1 MLRKKSKL
9 IAALLFCCLILTGT
23 AVACKSDQA
32 DFSVTLQ
39 QDIVGGRLIADKYTV
54 KKEGS
59 VTITAVPADG
69 YVLDWIKINGTEAA
83 ATENRVVVTAVASD
97 LNVTAQFVKGTYS
110 ITVFES
116 DNGSVTADKTAAS
129 MGETVT
135 LTVSPERGYRLK
147 KVEVTAGNTE
157 IVYDSTA
164 NTFVMPASSV
174 VVSAEFEENRLATPQ
189 LTFDK
194 STQKVTWA
202 AVSNAQSY
210 SVQINEEAAFAVD
223 AAAALEVNLA
233 TEEGRIEVKV
243 TAKGDYTAT
252 SGEYRDSE
260 TAVLEV
266 DKRLPAS
273 MNEVTVMPDNDAR
286 RLVFSWENAVGA
298 VSYEIRV
305 NSASESAW
313 QNIGSVTE
321 YSIDYPDK
329 AGSVKFEIRPI
340 GDDDHTDGETAVKTF
355 VFPEP
360 VPETFGEPFVFAT
373 AGTFSLG
380 TDLKLPTMDTSDAT
394 VANAMTMTITRIA
407 LNDKSNITAVLE
419 NAPVASRDITVEAGY
434 AYEIEYSF
442 TNAFGFVTKRSQTV
456 YALSSEVESI
466 ENYYGDI
473 YSDTTLD
480 RDAQSP
486 GLKLDTVNGSEI
498 AEGLIG
504 DGKLVHFSEGSPYQ
518 SKYLLQIGKM
528 TFPSGMKLASQASG
542 ALTEF
547 GFLIYNDSDVDVY
560 VIGFNKYYPYT
571 SLGAEV
577 AITAP
582 VVKAKSFYYY
592 RVDQAQI
599 YSNGFVDPTT
609 GILLTASFDIR
620 SENYEDN
627 VNVYISAPFVTAN
640 MGLKLDTPQLVRE
653 GNTVTWAEVP
663 FATGY
668 KVSTDGV
675 TWTDANDRSY
685 TYTGNEY
692 VNLRVKAVSDRM
704 ESNVAEITIDVR
716 EKFDAPTGVT
726 VADNGS
732 DGYTISWNAVP
743 NAERYLYRLWIS
755 GAWTEWKE
763 IDVTTITVLYNDL
776 KTTSDLLKAE
786 VSVAATAGYAQSD
799 AAEAQLA
806 LEVPT
811 FDTVPP
817 DRTFA
822 SPTAEP
828 FLVYIGDS
836 SKPYYTELPT
846 GTGEI
851 TFSVNML
858 HMDSHIANSNGSGGT
873 GALYGPVANNGE
885 NGFLLYESFMLEI
898 TYSLTSAKGVVS
910 RYVQY
915 IGASHYYHTE
925 PKAPYTPESLVSQ
938 YPDFYTDA
946 ELTGDL
952 SLYNEET
959 RASGIL
965 GDNILALS
973 GSGASLSGVFSN
985 NVYVGKKGSSGLRS
999 MSFYVYNDSDVAI
1012 EYQIGYNN
1020 GTAVGSG
1027 EWYRLNPKTYGYH
1040 GRLANPDY
1048 VYLHKFVNAET
1059 GMLED
1064 ITYTVR
1070 PVSGS
1075 AEVKVLFGELAA
1087 DAGIFDLAKPVVTVS
1102 EDGSSFSWTA
1112 VPGAEGYEYSLDDG
1126 KTWTPAAELQV
1137 TGYAAGVHTVR
1148 VRATAAHMNAGVSD
1162 PVTADYRPQLAAPT
1176 EVTLTDNEN
1185 DGFTLTWINSDN
1197 ASSYE
1202 YSLDGTNWI
1211 PATNGMKLTYAELF
1225 KGKAG
1230 RYTVQVRANADNYA
1244 SSLSGSTDVTV
1255 TAPVWT
1261 ETPADALFSFNDT
1274 DVKNQYGKNIQI
1286 FSKESYAT
1294 LEAPGAH
1301 QFKVAQ
1307 VDDGEVTFRISSRIL
1322 TDSLTDIGQIKVDS
1336 TGAQKPYF
1344 NAKGYYTM
1352 SDNDGKTAGMGPDK
1366 DIFTADWAG
1375 NCGYFLRA
1383 IDRGSMFYIDYT
1395 AENRYGIKSEY
1406 RQTVIVTLYGYDAA
1420 LDGKYPDIFT
1430 NAKVEALTAEM
1441 SGYGT
1446 PQTGFDYEIVSGEG
1460 FNGILGNQ
1468 AIKLTSQTDFFGIAL
1483 CRARV
1488 TLSDIVLTDAYDS
1501 LYFYVYNDSDFAV
1514 QLQTGTEDALMT
1526 GYVTIPAKSYAMF
1539 LQYPNKSLVDGG
1551 KLIDPETGAI
1561 RPLMIDFKSDGN
1573 GGKPITC
1580 YVGMFRTNPEA
1591 IPA

>member
-1 MLRKKSKL
+1 MLRRKSKL
-9 IAALLFCCLILTGT
+9 IAALLFCCLVLTGT
-23 AVACKSDQA
+23 AVACKPAQT

-39 QDIVGGRLIADKYTV
+39 EDIVGGRLIADKSTV
-54 KKEGS
+54 KKDES
-59 VTITAVPADG
+59 VTITAVPEDG
-69 YVLDWIKINGTEAA
+69 YVLDWIKINGTETA
-83 ATENRVVVTAVASD
+83 ATQNRVVVTAVASD

-110 ITVFES
+110 VTVFES
-116 DNGSVTADKTAAS
+116 ENGSVTADQTAAS
-129 MGETVT
+129 TGETVT

-157 IVYDSTA
+157 IAYDSAA

-174 VVSAEFEENRLATPQ
+174 VVSAEFEENRLDKPL

-202 AVSNAQSY
+202 AVENAQSY
-210 SVQINEEAAFAVD
+210 SVQIGDGAAFTVNPS
-223 AAAALEVNLA
+223 AALEVDLA
-233 TEEGRIEVKV
+233 AEEGRIEVKV

-260 TAVLEV
+260 TAVLSV

-273 MNEVTVMPDNDAR
+273 MNEVVVTPDNGAR
-286 RLVFSWENAVGA
+286 KLVFSWENAVGA
-298 VSYEIRV
+298 ASYEIRV
-305 NSASESAW
+305 NSASASAW

-340 GDDDHTDGETAVKTF
+340 GDDDHTDGEAEAKTF

-380 TDLKLPTMDTSDAT
+380 TDLELPTMDTSDQT
-394 VANAMTMTITRIA
+394 LANAMTMTVTRIA
-407 LNDKSNITAVLE
+407 LNDKSNVTAVLE
-419 NAPVASRDITVEAGY
+419 NVPVAARDITVEAGY
-434 AYEIEYSF
+434 AYEFEYTF

-473 YSDTTLD
+473 HSGTTLEKD
-480 RDAQSP
+480 MQSP
-486 GLKLDTVNGSEI
+486 GLTMNTVNGSEI

-504 DGKLVHFSEGSPYQ
+504 DGKLVRFSAGSPFM

-528 TFPSGMKLASQASG
+528 TYPSGIRLASQASG

-560 VIGFNKYYPYT
+560 VIAFNKSYPYT

-592 RVDQAQI
+592 RVDQTQI

-627 VNVYISAPFVTAN
+627 VNVYISAPIVTAN
-640 MGLKLDTPQLVRE
+640 MGLKLDTPQLVKD
-653 GNTVTWAEVP
+653 GNTVTWAEIP

-668 KVSTDGV
+668 KVSTDGA

-685 TYTGNEY
+685 TYIGNEY

-704 ESNVAEITIDVR
+704 ESGVAEITIDVR

-726 VADNGS
+726 VADNGA
-732 DGYTISWNAVP
+732 DGYTVSWDAVP

-763 IDVTTITVLYNDL
+763 TDVTTITVLYNQL
-776 KTTSDLLKAE
+776 NTTSDLLKAE

-811 FDTVPP
+811 FDTVPE

-828 FLVYIGDS
+828 FLVYVGDS

-873 GALYGPVANNGE
+873 GALYGSVANNGE

-898 TYSLTSAKGVVS
+898 TYSLTNTKGVVS

-915 IGASHYYHTE
+915 IGASHYYHSE
-925 PKAPYTPESLVSQ
+925 PKAAYTPESLVSQ
-938 YPDFYTDA
+938 YPDFYTGA

-952 SLYNEET
+952 SLYHEET

-965 GDNILALS
+965 GDNILVLS

-985 NVYVGKKGSSGLRS
+985 NVYVGKQGSSGLRS

-1070 PVSGS
+1070 PVSGN

-1112 VPGAEGYEYSLDDG
+1112 VPGAEAYEYSLDNG
-1126 KTWTPAAELQV
+1126 ETWNTATELQV
-1137 TGYAAGVHTVR
+1137 TGYAAGVHTVL
-1148 VRATAAHMNAGVSD
+1148 VRATAAHMNAGVSE

-1176 EVTLTDNEN
+1176 EVKLEDNEN
-1185 DGFTLTWINSDN
+1185 DGFILTWINSEN

-1202 YSLDGTNWI
+1202 YSFDGTNWI

-1244 SSLSGSTDVTV
+1244 SSLSGSAEVTV
-1255 TAPVWT
+1255 NAPVWT
-1261 ETPADALFSFNDT
+1261 ETPADALFSVNDA
-1274 DVKNQYGKNIQI
+1274 DVATQFGKNIYI
-1286 FSKESYAT
+1286 YSKESYAT

-1307 VDDGEVTFRISSRIL
+1307 ADDGEVTFRISSRDPEL
-1322 TDSLTDIGQIKVDS
+1322 GSIKVDS
-1336 TGAQKPYF
+1336 TGAQNPYF
-1344 NAKGYYTM
+1344 NANGYYTM
-1352 SDNDGKTAGMGPDK
+1352 SDFAGNTAGTGPDK

-1383 IDRGSMFYIDYT
+1383 YDRGNMFYIDYT
-1395 AENRYGIKSEY
+1395 AVNRYGIKSEY

-1420 LDGKYPDIFT
+1420 LYGKYPDIFT
-1430 NAKVEALTAEM
+1430 NATVEALTAEM

-1446 PQTGFDYEIVSGEG
+1446 PQTGFGYEIVSGERV
-1460 FNGILGNQ
+1460 NGILGNQ
-1468 AIKLTSQTDFFGIAL
+1468 AIKLTSCTDFFGMAL

-1488 TLSDIVLTDAYDS
+1488 TFSDIVLTDAYDS

-1514 QLQTGTEDALMT
+1514 QLQTGTEDALVT

-1539 LQYPNKSLVDGG
+1539 LQYPNKTLMDGG
-1551 KLIDPETGAI
+1551 KLIDSEKGAI

-1580 YVGMFRTNPEA
+1580 YVGMLRTNPEA